1 MTGGAG
7 SLGLAST
14 RVLLAEGA
22 KVMLV
27 DLDADKLNFAVR
39 ELATGRAAFVAADL
53 AEAADAQICRRH
65 VACWGKSHV
74 LFSNAGN
81 DGPLMPITEYPEDQ
95 FDRIIAT
102 YVRGYF
108 LACKYTIPHM
118 IDGGSIIITSS
129 TAGVKGVP
137 GNRSYVAAKQA
148 LMGLMRCTAR
158 EVASRGIPVNSVN
171 PGPVNNRFMRTAE
184 KTMSKLIGRDASE
197 WFDEQI
203 PFGRRAMPDEI
214 VQAVLSRLRPQQLHQ
229 RYGSYGRWR
238 VLRSSD
244 PRSRRWLKIASRLR
258 REIGS

>member
-1 MTGGAG
+1 LGAVGGKTCIATGGAG
-7 SLGLAST
+7 SFGLAST
-14 RVLLAEGA
+14 RALLAEGA

-39 ELATGRAAFVAADL
+39 ELATDRAAFADL
-53 AEAADAQICRRH
+53 AEAADAQICRRR
-65 VACWGKSHV
+65 VACWGESHV
-74 LFSNAGN
+74 FFSNAGN
-81 DGPLMPITEYPEDQ
+81 DGQLMPITEYPEDQ

-102 YVRGYF
+102 YERGCF
-108 LACKYTIPHM
+108 LACNTIPHM

-137 GNRSYVAAKQA
+137 GKQA
-148 LMGLMRCTAR
+148 LMGLMRRTAK

-171 PGPVNNRFMRTAE
+171 PGPVENRFMRTAE

-214 VQAVLSRLRPQQLHQ
+214 ARAVCFLASD
-229 RYGSYGRWR
+229 
-238 VLRSSD
+238 RSSYTGGTALMVD
-244 PRSRRWLKIASRLR
+244 GAFCA
-258 REIGS
+258 